1 MNFTSFDC
9 DPGGLRPRGGGPIE
23 QEQRYPQLV
32 TEGHFGSDF
41 LTIFKDFKAGLISLT
56 LFWKVLDAYFGI
68 FLGVSD
74 LYKSFPKQCGNT
86 EGFLR

>member
-1 MNFTSFDC
+1 MNFSSFDC

-32 TEGHFGSDF
+32 REGHFGLDF
-41 LTIFKDFKAGLISLT
+41 LTIFKAGLISLT

-68 FLGVSD
+68 FLCVSD
-74 LYKSFPKQCGNT
+74 
-86 EGFLR
+86 